1 MVNRWSNGRARESDP
16 TRVAF
21 DFVMRHSLGRG
32 ERSRRSQR
40 PNPVTGPT
48 EVVGSSIW
56 RLSHHHMVPG
66 DVCDGL
72 ELVRRPYNGPGIT
85 KRAVR
90 RPFRGRCPD
99 GLFVTETVTATQ
111 VSLLYRSPSFVLA
124 TSMAGTAIDIE
135 SRAGGA
141 SKRP

>member
-1 MVNRWSNGRARESDP
+1 MS
-16 TRVAF
+16 
-21 DFVMRHSLGRG
+21 
-32 ERSRRSQR
+32 
-40 PNPVTGPT
+40 
-48 EVVGSSIW
+48 
-56 RLSHHHMVPG
+56 G

-141 SKRP
+141 SKRPQRSLATVFSETTQCATSTGSRP